1 MDERVTTLAAML
13 DRTPALMAKVAPDQH
28 RLPTPCGEFTVQ
40 DLLEHMALWVQ
51 VFDAAVNG
59 TALGFDPTDHRV
71 GDGWAETFEG
81 SARSIVEGLDQ
92 QGYERPMTM
101 TSDPIPGEFVLNM
114 LLMEYIGHG
123 WDLARSVGVGVPY
136 DDHEAE
142 VALVAARAIIEP
154 QYRGTGM
161 FDAEVDPGADPAPI
175 DRFVA
180 FLGRDPRW
188 VPPAT
193 SH

>member
-1 MDERVTTLAAML
+1 MDERVSTLAAML
-13 DRTPALMAKVAPDQH
+13 DLTPALMAKVTPEQH
-28 RLPTPCGEFTVQ
+28 PWPTPCGEFTVE

-59 TALGFDPTDHRV
+59 TVPGFDPSDHRV
-71 GDGWAETFEG
+71 GDRWAETFER
-81 SARSIVEGLDQ
+81 SARSIVDGLEQ
-92 QGYERPMTM
+92 RGHERPMTM

-114 LLMEYIGHG
+114 MLMEYIGHG
-123 WDLARSVGVGVPY
+123 WDLARAIGVDVPY
-136 DDHEAE
+136 DDHQAE

-161 FDAEVDPGADPAPI
+161 FDAEVDPGPDAGPI

-188 VPPAT
+188 VPPPT